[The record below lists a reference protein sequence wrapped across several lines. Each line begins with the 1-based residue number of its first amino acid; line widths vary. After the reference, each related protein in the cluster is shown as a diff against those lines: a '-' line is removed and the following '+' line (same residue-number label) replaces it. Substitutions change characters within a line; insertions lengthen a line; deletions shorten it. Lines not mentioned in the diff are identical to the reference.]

1 MFERVLRAVASRWFR
16 LVLVVLIALSVQTT
30 LFTEVRPFGFAIQL
44 IAIFVA
50 VVGSTH
56 DVQTGAVVGL
66 ISGFMYDAV
75 LATPLGI
82 SALVL
87 GALGAIAALVMQ
99 PFREPTW
106 WLRVIAVS
114 VVAAFGEILM
124 PIVKSVVGL
133 SGWLDVRILGAAAV
147 TFVGALVVSSALIPV
162 SRWTLQERVGRG
174 D

>member
-1 MFERVLRAVASRWFR
+1 VFERVLRAVASRWFR

-106 WLRVIAVS
+106 WLRVVAVS

>member
-30 LFTEVRPFGFAIQL
+30 LFTEIRPFGFAIQL

-87 GALGAIAALVMQ
+87 GALGAIAALVIQ

-106 WLRVIAVS
+106 WLRVVAVS
-114 VVAAFGEILM
+114 VVAGFGEILM

>member
-1 MFERVLRAVASRWFR
+1 VFERVLRAVASRWFR

-30 LFTEVRPFGFAIQL
+30 LFTEIRPFGFAIQL

-106 WLRVIAVS
+106 WLRVVAVS

>member
-1 MFERVLRAVASRWFR
+1 MLERLLRAVASRWFR
-16 LVLVVLIALSVQTT
+16 VVLVVLIALSVQTT
-30 LFTEVRPFGFAIQL
+30 LFSEIRPFGFAIQL

-56 DVQTGAVVGL
+56 DVQTGALVGL
-66 ISGFMYDAV
+66 VSGFMYDAV

-87 GALGAIAALVMQ
+87 GALGAIAALLMQ

-106 WLRVIAVS
+106 WLRVVVVS

>member
-1 MFERVLRAVASRWFR
+1 VLERLLRAVASRWFR
-16 LVLVVLIALSVQTT
+16 VVLVVLIALSVQTT
-30 LFTEVRPFGFAIQL
+30 LFSEIRPFGFAIQL

-56 DVQTGAVVGL
+56 DVQTGALVGL
-66 ISGFMYDAV
+66 VSGFMYDAV

-87 GALGAIAALVMQ
+87 GALGAIAALLMQ

-106 WLRVIAVS
+106 WLRVVVVS

>member
-1 MFERVLRAVASRWFR
+1 VFERVLRAVASRWFR

>member
-30 LFTEVRPFGFAIQL
+30 MFTEVRPFGFAIQL

-106 WLRVIAVS
+106 WLRVVAVS

>member
-106 WLRVIAVS
+106 SLRVVAVS

>member
-1 MFERVLRAVASRWFR
+1 VFERVLRAVASRWFR

-30 LFTEVRPFGFAIQL
+30 LFTEIRPFGFAIQL

-106 WLRVIAVS
+106 WLRVVAVS
-114 VVAAFGEILM
+114 VVAGFGEILM

>member
-1 MFERVLRAVASRWFR
+1 VFERLLRAVASRWFR

-30 LFTEVRPFGFAIQL
+30 LFSEIRPFGFAIQL
-44 IAIFVA
+44 VAIFVA
-50 VVGSTH
+50 AVGSTH

-82 SALVL
+82 SALVF

-99 PFREPTW
+99 PFRDPTW
-106 WLRVIAVS
+106 WLRVLAIS
-114 VVAAFGEILM
+114 VVAGFGELLM
-124 PIVKSVVGL
+124 PIIKSVVGL
-133 SGWLDVRILGAAAV
+133 SGWLDLRILGAALV
-147 TFVGALVVSSALIPV
+147 TFAGALVVSSALIPV

>member
-30 LFTEVRPFGFAIQL
+30 LFTEIRPFGFAIQL

-106 WLRVIAVS
+106 WLRVVAVS
-114 VVAAFGEILM
+114 VVAGFGEILM

>member
-106 WLRVIAVS
+106 WLRVVAVS

-124 PIVKSVVGL
+124 PIVKSVVAL

>member
-30 LFTEVRPFGFAIQL
+30 LFTEIRPFGFAIQL

-106 WLRVIAVS
+106 WLRVVAVS

>member
-106 WLRVIAVS
+106 WLRVVAVS
-114 VVAAFGEILM
+114 VVAGFGEILM